1 LFLSLLPD
9 PYVKVYLIAN
19 GKRIKKKKTSA
30 RKNTNNPVWNEAVS
44 FSVPATA
51 LATSAIE
58 V

>member
-1 LFLSLLPD
+1 MVLFPD
-9 PYVKVYLIAN
+9 PYVKVYLDSH

-51 LATSAIE
+51 LGTSGIE
-58 V
+58 VFY